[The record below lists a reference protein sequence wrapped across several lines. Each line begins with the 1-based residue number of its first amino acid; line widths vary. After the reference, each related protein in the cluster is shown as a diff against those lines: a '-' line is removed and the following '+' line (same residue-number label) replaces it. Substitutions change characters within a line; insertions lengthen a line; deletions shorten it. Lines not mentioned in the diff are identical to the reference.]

1 MPSVC
6 RALGC
11 IGLGAALIACAS
23 DPEPPPRAEQ
33 VSVPVRDVAPVL
45 SDTIGAQSTVSGMQ
59 PMFVSGYGL
68 VVGLD
73 GTGSTDVPLAVSA
86 VLEDEMT
93 RLGVGK
99 GEGPLGDMPP
109 GKLLRDP
116 NTAVVLVQA
125 VIPPAA
131 AVGSRFDV
139 KVEVLPGTSAT
150 SLQGGTLYTTNLY
163 RGLRVPGGAV
173 TQPVASARGEVF
185 INPFEDPAT
194 DPLETGRSIRTSGRV
209 LNGGIV
215 STPFKP
221 LLQLDSPSHSRARA
235 ITAAVN
241 ARFPEGGGRFTAARG
256 LSEESI
262 EINIPEKY
270 RNNTD
275 DFFQLLLHTRVDRS
289 FPEQWAERYT
299 TALKDSPDL
308 ATDLKWC
315 LQSLGPVAL
324 PFIRGLYD
332 YPEMVPRM
340 AALEAGARLGDPLVR
355 EPLESVATSGP
366 PAQRAPAVMLMA
378 YLPSDPRVNQFLIE
392 MLDSPETDV
401 RIAAYEAL
409 NDRGDPRIDRRLAG
423 AFQLHIVPASEPMV
437 YITQVRAP
445 KIVLFG
451 DLRIEDPA
459 FVYAWDGRLIVSSEA
474 HSDVVRA
481 FYRDYKSGETFSHDL
496 SPSVAHLVE
505 FFAHKT
511 TPEQPAPGLDFSY
524 SDTVGALFELVHG
537 GGIDAV
543 FVPQTDVLA
552 LALIKARDS
561 GALEVRP
568 ELADEDAPAVEPI
581 AAAEEP
587 TLAGESATPPEGS
600 SDDPNHEQRRNR
612 YVVPLNTPPPPP
624 PGSGNTTGST
634 KGKNDPAKT
643 QEDPPKDP
651 PKDPPSAPNTP

>member
-1 MPSVC
+1 MKVLSSRPRPRTGRFPLL
-6 RALGC
+6 RAVLSA
-11 IGLGAALIACAS
+11 IAAGLVAACGSSTPKPA
-23 DPEPPPRAEQ
+23 PKAER
-33 VSVPVRDVAPVL
+33 VSVAVRDVAPIL
-45 SDTIGAQSTVSGMQ
+45 SDTIGAQATVSGME
-59 PMFVSGYGL
+59 PIFVSGYGV
-68 VVGLD
+68 VVGLN
-73 GTGSTDVPLAVSA
+73 GTGSTDVPLSVAA

-99 GEGPLGDMPP
+99 GEG
-109 GKLLRDP
+109 KLSNIAPSQMLRDP

-163 RGLRVPGGAV
+163 RGLRVPGGPV

-185 INPFEDPAT
+185 INPFEDPAA
-194 DPLETGRSIRTSGRV
+194 DPLQSGRSIRTVGRV
-209 LNGGIV
+209 LNGGVV
-215 STPFKP
+215 STPFRP
-221 LLQLDSPSHSRARA
+221 VVQLDSPSHSRARA
-235 ITAAVN
+235 VTAAIN
-241 ARFPEGGGRFTAARG
+241 SRFPEGAGRMTTARG
-256 LSEESI
+256 INEESI
-262 EINIPEKY
+262 EINIPPAY
-270 RNNTD
+270 RDRTD

-299 TALKDSPDL
+299 NALKESPDL

-324 PFIRGLYD
+324 PFVRGLYD

-340 AALEAGARLGDPLVR
+340 AALEAGARLADPLVR
-355 EPLESVATSGP
+355 EHLEMVAISGP
-366 PAQRAPAVMLMA
+366 PAQRAPAVKLME
-378 YLPSDPRVNQFLIE
+378 YLPSDPRVNRFLIE

-409 NDRGDPRIDRRLAG
+409 DARNDARIDRVALG
-423 AFQLHIVPASEPMV
+423 SFQLHIVPASEPMV
-437 YITQVRAP
+437 YITQTRAP

-451 DLRIEDPA
+451 DLRVSEPA

-474 HSDVVRA
+474 DSKTVRA
-481 FYRDYKSGETFSHDL
+481 FYRDYRSGETVSHEL
-496 SPSVAHLVE
+496 APEVPVLVK

-511 TPEQPAPGLDFSY
+511 TPEHPAPGLDFSY
-524 SDTVGALFELVHG
+524 SDTVGALYELVHG

-568 ELADEDAPAVEPI
+568 ELAGEDAEPYEPGAAA
-581 AAAEEP
+581 AAAELLAEDIAGTGSAP
-587 TLAGESATPPEGS
+587 TET
-600 SDDPNHEQRRNR
+600 DPDRALRRQR
-612 YVVPLNTPPPPP
+612 YVVPLNPPPP
-624 PGSGNTTGST
+624 
-634 KGKNDPAKT
+634 A
-643 QEDPPKDP
+643 
-651 PKDPPSAPNTP
+651 PPSEEDEEAKKAEPEPDPE